1 MINETNIF
9 DLQDIIFNE
18 LVGDVMLTVILG
30 LIVVLLLS
38 IKSKVPYQVSVLLGL
53 LWLMMAFA
61 GNMSLMI
68 IWVFI
73 VLFIGTLYYYGIAK
87 IIRRG

>member
-1 MINETNIF
+1 MINQTNIF
-9 DLQDIIFNE
+9 DLQDVIFNE

-53 LWLMMAFA
+53 LWLMMVFA

-68 IWVFI
+68 IWVFTVLI
-73 VLFIGTLYYYGIAK
+73 VGAIAYWFISKAMQS
-87 IIRRG
+87 